1 MSIPLRMIR
10 VWAFLAML
18 AQVWDTSHSAKM
30 VFTFLQ
36 VPLAYI
42 TSFRSMRGQIGN
54 VIVWISIVMGQPLA
68 IVMYMHD
75 YYAMQYGTAETAST

>member
-1 MSIPLRMIR
+1 
-10 VWAFLAML
+10 ML
-18 AQVWDTSHSAKM
+18 FQVGDIKHFD
-30 VFTFLQ
+30 FTYFMCLFSPVQ

-54 VIVWISIVMGQPLA
+54 VIVWISIVLGQPLA

-75 YYAMQYGTAETAST
+75 YYAMQYGTVENPS